1 MTCQGEEGEFMAADY
16 TNTLTSHNVSL
27 SLLPGICITIYRP
40 LLLVLQFTDSVAPLP
55 MVPEYVAHKA

>member
-1 MTCQGEEGEFMAADY
+1 MAADY